1 MLYGVLIMCAA
12 GAEERKFLRAASRM
26 RVICWLGLG
35 LAALLSEQREAY
47 RPVSIRMT
55 SHDYGPRYLKLIMCQ
70 LSGSTLS
77 ARCRPTGR

>member
-12 GAEERKFLRAASRM
+12 GAGEENFS
-26 RVICWLGLG
+26 GLG
-35 LAALLSEQREAY
+35 RGAGDLLARPRPAAGAVEAY
-47 RPVSIRMT
+47 LTVSIRMT